1 MGHTSVKQLQTVS
14 DGVNSVAET
23 AARPGVTYGN
33 TSENEPLVILRY
45 FGPEVNPDAPAIGG
59 A

>member
-1 MGHTSVKQLQTVS
+1 MGFTSVKQLQTVS

-23 AARPGVTYGN
+23 AARSGVTYKN
-33 TSENEPLVILRY
+33 TSENEPLIILRY
-45 FGPEVNPDAPAIGG
+45 FGPEVNPDAPAIGS